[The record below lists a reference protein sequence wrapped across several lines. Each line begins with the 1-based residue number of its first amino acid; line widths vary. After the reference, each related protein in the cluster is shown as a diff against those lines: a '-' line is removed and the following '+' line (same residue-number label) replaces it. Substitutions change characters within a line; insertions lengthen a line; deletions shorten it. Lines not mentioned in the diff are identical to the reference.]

1 MNDNEDALT
10 PAQEAYLK
18 GVKPGLFMTLQ
29 VHMTED
35 GEIQAGVI
43 QVPIDLRIIEDFQ
56 AQMGKQLAEAN
67 MKLVIVKGQAFL
79 APIQE
84 SSLILP
90 QKSGILI

>member
-1 MNDNEDALT
+1 MNDDIPLT
-10 PAQEAYLK
+10 PAQEEYLK
-18 GVKPGLFMTLQ
+18 DIKPGAFMTLQ
-29 VHMTED
+29 VHMTDD
-35 GEIQAGVI
+35 GEIQAGII

-90 QKSGILI
+90 QKSSILI

>member
-1 MNDNEDALT
+1 MNDDITLT
-10 PAQEAYLK
+10 PAQEEYLK
-18 GVKPGLFMTLQ
+18 DIKPGAFMTLQ
-29 VHMTED
+29 VHMTDD
-35 GEIQAGVI
+35 GEIQAGII

-84 SSLILP
+84 TSIFIPKPGLIV
-90 QKSGILI
+90 